1 MAVKEF
7 TPVLQF
13 EDWYEKRVVDPVKG
27 GFTRYSIAPC
37 AEHIIRKYDK
47 YRTEMQARTKNFYKL
62 EKLAASE
69 VLTERPDLPNVS
81 SGDIAGLVRRGARS
95 IVQNTPNVEVISQF
109 DDDSAEGILSKHIL
123 TTKII
128 GSDTYS
134 NDMQQNLF
142 ASTKTALTLGFACV
156 VPVLLQD
163 AAGSWYIHYDAIH
176 HNDVFPED
184 GAKDVRQA
192 KEVFIRRYLTKAEV
206 HHLIETNAAGWDIDA
221 LKELIKTNPPQRRH
235 ESGSHEQKKGGR
247 LPDGYEIATF
257 YTSSGRPFL
266 TFDVRQKLLL
276 RIEKNKHPRKLHPV
290 HFLVLEKDE
299 YQPLGKSMVELTM
312 GRQEFQDLLLNGAMK
327 MWHWGINPTIIGR
340 GVNSASN
347 LGPGKFLS
355 LSNPNAQVEVLETNT
370 ATLSQHGI
378 ISQQNLGAM
387 VSTVGAADQ
396 QMAASAGNGM
406 SATPQGVEAQTQM
419 VDITTNNYQKAV
431 ENFFSHYCSYAL
443 TVYFQEL
450 SGVQSVTPNAEARK
464 KLLAAGLEPTVV
476 DENGRVVKEGD
487 IDKDGAIKLPW
498 EKLAV
503 EYFVRCVP
511 GSLTELEDEKQL
523 RILNEMFIPLSQAMP
538 AIAQAEDPDM
548 IKSAVQ
554 TMQYILGKQIQL
566 SGATDAPN
574 IARIWY
580 GDDVEQINERDR
592 RIAALES
599 RITDTEPLIDEELT
613 QNAATLAQLQAQVSA
628 LTENFGLLLEKLG
641 VGMPPSGA
649 EQPAPAESVP
659 AQ

>member
-7 TPVLQF
+7 QPIETF
-13 EDWYEKRVVDPVKG
+13 EDWYKERRVDPVKG
-27 GFTRYSIAPC
+27 GFTRYELAPC
-37 AEHIIRKYDK
+37 AEHVYRKYDK
-47 YRTEMQARTKNFYKL
+47 FRTEMQARTKNFFKL
-62 EKLAASE
+62 EKLAAGE

-81 SGDIAGLVRRGARS
+81 SGDIAGLIRRGARS
-95 IVQNTPNVEVISQF
+95 IVQNTPNIEVVSQF
-109 DDDSAEGILSKHIL
+109 DDDSAEGILSKFIL
-123 TTKII
+123 TTKVI
-128 GSDTYS
+128 GSDSYS

-156 VPVLLQD
+156 IPVLLQD
-163 AAGSWYIHYDAIH
+163 ALGSWYIHYDAIH

-192 KEVFIRRYLTKAEV
+192 MEVFVRRYLSKGEV
-206 HHLIETNAAGWDIDA
+206 HQLIDTNAAGWDMDA
-221 LKELIKTNPPQRRH
+221 LKMLCSENPPQRRH

-247 LPDGYEIATF
+247 LPEGYEIVTL
-257 YTSSGRPFL
+257 YTSSGKPFL
-266 TFDVRQKLLL
+266 TFDVRKKLLL
-276 RIEKNKHPRKLHPV
+276 RVEKNKHPRKQHPV

-340 GVNSASN
+340 GVNGASN

-370 ATLSQHGI
+370 QTLMQHSS
-378 ISQQNLGAM
+378 ISQQNLGSM
-387 VSTVGAADQ
+387 VSTIGAADQ
-396 QMAASAGNGM
+396 QMATAAGGGM
-406 SATPQGVEAQTQM
+406 SQTPQGVEAQAQM

-431 ENFFSHYCSYAL
+431 EHFFSHYCSYAL

-450 SGVQSVTPNAEARK
+450 SGVESVTPNAEARK
-464 KLLAAGLEPTVV
+464 KLLSAGLEPTVV
-476 DENGRVVKEGD
+476 NENGKVEKEGD
-487 IDKDGAIKLPW
+487 IDKDGKVNLPW
-498 EKLAV
+498 RELAV

-523 RILNEMFIPLSQAMP
+523 RILNDMFIPLSQAMP
-538 AIAQAEDPDM
+538 AIAQAQDPDM

-574 IARIWY
+574 LAKIWG
-580 GDDVEQINERDR
+580 GDDVAVINERDKK
-592 RIAALES
+592 IAALEQ
-599 RITDTEPLIDEELT
+599 RLGATEPLVDEELT
-613 QNAATLAQLQAQVSA
+613 QSAATLQQLQTQVST
-628 LTENFGLLLEKLG
+628 LTENFGMLMEKLG
-641 VGMPPSGA
+641 VGSAPSGPQ
-649 EQPAPAESVP
+649 EPAPEEAVP